1 MQVDTFSGYKRKK
14 GAPGVRNHVAILPT
28 VSCANGVAMA
38 IAGQVTEA
46 VPLYHSIGCGRAGQD
61 HAVHKKTLT
70 HLCAHPNVGAL
81 LIVSLGCEV
90 LNAGELEAAAVD
102 AGRPVRKIVIQEE
115 GGSVKSTAKG
125 IALVRELLNEI
136 SSMATVQVP
145 FNELIVGLE
154 CGGSDAFS
162 GVTAN
167 PAVGRMADR
176 IVDLGASVILTE
188 TTEMIGTSHILAR
201 RARTP
206 EVAEQIKT
214 LVARQW
220 EKCEQILGPV
230 SRVVISPGNMDGGM
244 TNIREKALG
253 CIVKAGTKD
262 IVEVISYGQQPTQKG
277 VVIMDGPGYDT
288 DSLTG
293 MAASGAQ
300 VMVFTTGRGNPI
312 GFPIVPVIKVIST
325 SRAYQKLEDDIDVN
339 AGVILEG
346 RTLGE
351 VGQTIFEMLGKTI
364 NGQSTKAEINQQ
376 SGIMCVYTQHT
387 SF

>member
-1 MQVDTFSGYKRKK
+1 MNTFSGYIRKK

-38 IAGQVTEA
+38 IAGQVPEA
-46 VPLYHSIGCGRAGQD
+46 VPLYHSVGCGRAGED
-61 HAVHKKTLT
+61 HEVHRNTLIN
-70 HLCAHPNVGAL
+70 LCCHPNVGAL
-81 LIVSLGCEV
+81 LLVSLGCEV
-90 LNAGELEAAAVD
+90 LKADELEAAAAD

-125 IALVRELLNEI
+125 VAFVRELLNEI
-136 SSMATVQVP
+136 GSSEPEQVP
-145 FNELIVGLE
+145 FSELTIGLE

-167 PAVGRMADR
+167 PAVGRMADHM
-176 IVDLGASVILTE
+176 VDLGASVILTE

-201 RARTP
+201 RAKTP
-206 EVAEQIKT
+206 EVSEKIKS
-214 LVARQW
+214 LVSRQW
-220 EKCEQILGPV
+220 EKCERILGPV
-230 SRVVISPGNMDGGM
+230 SKVVISPGNMDGGM

-253 CIVKAGTKD
+253 CIVKAGTRD
-262 IVEVISYGQQPTQKG
+262 IVEVVSYGQKPTEKG

-293 MAASGAQ
+293 MAAAGAQ

-325 SRAYQKLEDDIDVN
+325 TQAFQKLEDDIDIN

-346 RTLGE
+346 QSLEE
-351 VGQTIFEMLGKTI
+351 VGASLTQKLSDTT
-364 NGQSTKAEINQQ
+364 NGDLTKAEINQQ
-376 SGIMCVYTQHT
+376 NGIMCVYTQH
-387 SF
+387 SAF